1 MAQQGIYVLLTTR
14 RLKSEDH
21 LSLLVQD
28 QPGSIVRPCN
38 KCILCDNYIYNY
50 IYVVI
55 VIYIV
60 IVINILLIYFILYVY
75 IIICNK
81 NK

>member
-14 RLKSEDH
+14 RLESEDH

-55 VIYIV
+55 VIIYSHSYKYTSYI
-60 IVINILLIYFILYVY
+60 FY
-75 IIICNK
+75 IICLYYYM
-81 NK
+81 